1 MFAEGDIVVSRSLT
15 PSQINPVEITTK
27 IVEQDGNFFAIK
39 QRSSGEIIDQ
49 EYVDVSLSPTGDPV
63 EAYERQQGNRL
74 ASTIGNIGL
83 GISAIPLAQTKV
95 GGRVVSGIGNLVGRL
110 KGFTPVKASKKPGVA
125 VAGQKGFQALPKF
138 DPRSYKYD
146 VQTGP
151 ASFLGGTAIASTAF
165 GAGTSAED
173 VAEEIAALEA
183 EQAQKQIQTQKNIDD
198 ETAVTDASYEV
209 VTKGQQ
215 DDEEKVRND
224 QASEVVVD
232 ETPEQKQA
240 SIFQTKNF
248 SDLIRNIGIKMVDTG
263 QIGAGIAEGSAL
275 TALEQK
281 EAEQATGEIS
291 EFEEFLAKEEIK
303 NINKFQDNQAKYA
316 KDLSESIFEVETSDG
331 VLKAIT
337 EAKKLVQTGDATG
350 LGPLF
355 TEYLNE
361 ARRFVGQDVK
371 LSTREAAK
379 NYINDII
386 NGNIKELTGESGRT
400 ISNLDRQIAGSLVGK
415 IEWRSSKENVLDKL
429 DKAYAR
435 AESRYKLGMTNYE
448 ASLKPYAKYNTTP
461 PFDLGK
467 SVSDSGQ
474 QDTQEERIRLTIK

>member
-1 MFAEGDIVVSRSLT
+1 MFAEGDLVVSKSLT

-95 GGRVVSGIGNLVGRL
+95 GGKIVSGIGNLAGRL

-125 VAGQKGFQALPKF
+125 VPGQKGFQALPKF

-151 ASFLGGTAIASTAF
+151 ASLLGGTAIASTAF

-173 VAEEIAALEA
+173 VAKEIAALEA
-183 EQAQKQIQTQKNIDD
+183 EQQTETQKSKDE

-209 VTKGQQ
+209 VTTGQQ
-215 DDEEKVRND
+215 DDQEKGKD
-224 QASEVVVD
+224 DEAAQVVVD

-248 SDLIRNIGIKMVDTG
+248 SDLIRNIGIKMVETG

-291 EFEEFLAKEEIK
+291 EFQEFLAKEEIK

-316 KDLSESIFEVETSDG
+316 ADLSESIFEVETSDG

-337 EAKKLVQTGDATG
+337 EAKKLVETGDATG
-350 LGPLF
+350 LTPLI
-355 TEYLNE
+355 TEYFNQTL
-361 ARRFVGQDVK
+361 RFFGQDIK

-379 NYINDII
+379 NFINDII

-415 IEWRSSKENVLDKL
+415 IEWNSSKENVLDKL

-435 AESRYKLGMTNYE
+435 AKSRYKLGMTNYE

>member
-63 EAYERQQGNRL
+63 EAYERQKGNRL

-83 GISAIPLAQTKV
+83 GISAIPLAQTKI
-95 GGRVVSGIGNLVGRL
+95 GGRVVSGIGNLFGRL
-110 KGFTPVKASKKPGVA
+110 KGFTPVKATKKPGVA

-151 ASFLGGTAIASTAF
+151 ASLLGGTAIASAGY
-165 GAGTSAED
+165 GAVTDPED

-183 EQAQKQIQTQKNIDD
+183 EQQTETQKSKDE

-209 VTKGQQ
+209 VTTGQQ
-215 DDEEKVRND
+215 DDQEEDKD
-224 QASEVVVD
+224 DKAAQSD
-232 ETPEQKQA
+232 LDKTPEQKQA
-240 SIFQTKNF
+240 SIFQSKNF
-248 SDLIRNIGIKMVDTG
+248 SDLIRNIGIKMVETG

-350 LGPLF
+350 IGPLF
-355 TEYLNE
+355 KEYFNE
-361 ARRFVGQDVK
+361 ARRFAFGASIP

-415 IEWRSSKENVLDKL
+415 IEWNSSKENVLDKL

-435 AESRYKLGMTNYE
+435 AQSRYKLGMTNYE
-448 ASLKPYAKYNTTP
+448 ASLKPYAKYNATP

-467 SVSDSGQ
+467 PVSDSGQ
-474 QDTQEERIRLTIK
+474 QDTQEERIRLLMIK

>member
-74 ASTIGNIGL
+74 ASTIGTIGL
-83 GISAIPLAQTKV
+83 GISAIPLPQTKI

-110 KGFTPVKASKKPGVA
+110 RGFTPVKATKKPGVA
-125 VAGQKGFQALPKF
+125 VAGQKGFQALPRF

-151 ASFLGGTAIASTAF
+151 ASVLGGTAIASTAF

-173 VAEEIAALEA
+173 VAEEIAALQT
-183 EQAQKQIQTQKNIDD
+183 EQQTETQKSKDE

-209 VTKGQQ
+209 VTTGQQ
-215 DDEEKVRND
+215 DDQEKGKD
-224 QASEVVVD
+224 DEAAQVVVD

-240 SIFQTKNF
+240 TIFQSKNF
-248 SDLIRNIGIKMVDTG
+248 SDLIRNIGIKMVETG

-291 EFEEFLAKEEIK
+291 EFQEFLAKEEIK

-316 KDLSESIFEVETSDG
+316 GDLSKSIFEVETSDG

-337 EAKKLVQTGDATG
+337 EAKKLVETGDATG
-350 LGPLF
+350 LTPLIG
-355 TEYLNE
+355 EYFNE
-361 ARRFVGQDVK
+361 TLRFFGQDVK

-415 IEWRSSKENVLDKL
+415 IEWNSSKENVLDKL
-429 DKAYAR
+429 DKAYTR
-435 AESRYKLGMTNYE
+435 AKSRYKLGMTNYE
-448 ASLKPYAKYNTTP
+448 ASLKPYAKYNTRP

-467 SVSDSGQ
+467 SISDSGQ